1 MKRNTV
7 AIATGIAVALGTAT
21 VVTAE
26 AGFATTNL
34 TTMLQGQVASRW
46 QPERFGPIVSSDTL
60 WSIAMY
66 YSDRTDLTVYEMM
79 DLIVEINPKVFIN
92 GRPDRMMDGYY
103 LKIPPQAQQA
113 MVAA

>member
-1 MKRNTV
+1 MKRN
-7 AIATGIAVALGTAT
+7 AVAVAAGIVLAFGSAT
-21 VVTAE
+21 VSTAE
-26 AGFATTNL
+26 AGFSSTSL

-46 QPERFGPIVSSDTL
+46 QADRFGPIVSSDTL

-79 DLIVEINPKVFIN
+79 DLIVELNPKVFIN

-103 LKIPPQAQQA
+103 LKIPQ
-113 MVAA
+113 